1 MTNPPA
7 GGAAARRGRA
17 RRRGITGR
25 ALVLGAVLILLI
37 VVLAS
42 PVHRYLATRSAL
54 SQAEQQRRANQAEL
68 AQLQQQAAQW
78 NDPAYIAQQARARLQ
93 FAMPGDTVYVVVSPN
108 AKPATGAPA
117 RRGQHRDPRAGGQLE
132 RAVVGKHPRGG
143 QLAVIGAVPRSWI
156 R

>member
-1 MTNPPA
+1 MTSPPP
-7 GGAAARRGRA
+7 GGTTARRGG

-108 AKPATGAPA
+108 TKPATGVPA
-117 RRGQHRDPRAGGQLE
+117 RRDSTATRVPGDSWNERLWGSIRA
-132 RAVVGKHPRGG
+132 ADSSP
-143 QLAVIGAVPRSWI
+143 
-156 R
+156 

>member
-1 MTNPPA
+1 
-7 GGAAARRGRA
+7 
-17 RRRGITGR
+17 
-25 ALVLGAVLILLI
+25 LLI

-108 AKPATGAPA
+108 TKPATGVPA
-117 RRGQHRDPRAGGQLE
+117 RRDSTATRVPGDSWNERLWGSIRA
-132 RAVVGKHPRGG
+132 ADSSP
-143 QLAVIGAVPRSWI
+143 
-156 R
+156 